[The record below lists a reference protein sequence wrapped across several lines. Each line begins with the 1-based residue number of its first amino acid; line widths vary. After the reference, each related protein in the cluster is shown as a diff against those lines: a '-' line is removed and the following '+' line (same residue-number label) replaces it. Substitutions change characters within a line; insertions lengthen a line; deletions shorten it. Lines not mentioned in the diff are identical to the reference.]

1 MKTAIV
7 KTTFWEEES
16 FAEMNIDT
24 KLVYFYLLTN
34 PKREIVNVMR
44 INRKVMSAH
53 SGLTV
58 EQINVCLNQLVAQN
72 YIVMFESYISLV
84 KDHVQAKSGRFTQAA
99 IYREL
104 STIPQVVKDALS
116 EFVSGT
122 VPEHKD
128 KDKDKVIQLPVD
140 NYVYDDGKAKEFF
153 ESVKRKEYF
162 SDEDTE
168 KLTSGSGESQEYNN
182 KDNNIITKPVDNF
195 ESGDRFS
202 NRDIV
207 WEFSDDEKNEVN
219 FK

>member
-34 PKREIVNVMR
+34 PKREIINVMR

-58 EQINVCLNQLVAQN
+58 EQINVCLNQLVSQN

-128 KDKDKVIQLPVD
+128 KDKDKDKVIQLPVD
-140 NYVYDDGKAKEFF
+140 NYVYDDDKAKEFF
-153 ESVKRKEYF
+153 ESVKRK
-162 SDEDTE
+162 
-168 KLTSGSGESQEYNN
+168 
-182 KDNNIITKPVDNF
+182 
-195 ESGDRFS
+195 
-202 NRDIV
+202 
-207 WEFSDDEKNEVN
+207 
-219 FK
+219 